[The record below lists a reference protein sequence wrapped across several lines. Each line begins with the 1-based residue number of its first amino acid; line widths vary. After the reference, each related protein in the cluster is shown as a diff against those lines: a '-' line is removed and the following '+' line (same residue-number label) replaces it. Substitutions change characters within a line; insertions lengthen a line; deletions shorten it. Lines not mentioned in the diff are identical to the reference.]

1 MLPGDC
7 PDALPQ
13 GYERIPAETGT
24 IPSLLPVLPERGD
37 LPGPLLFPPCQKEL
51 SPESGSFMLEEDS
64 VMSTGYDLLAARL
77 IAAEMLLGYLNRKV
91 LLAMEGA
98 YAVQEK
104 EHHWTDRKAAAVE
117 LIYGIWAMGSVD
129 NGRVSIVELVMLFE
143 QMFHIDLGD
152 VYHTFI
158 SMRNRKNSRTA
169 YLDQMKERLLKRMD
183 ETDG

>member
-1 MLPGDC
+1 M
-7 PDALPQ
+7 
-13 GYERIPAETGT
+13 
-24 IPSLLPVLPERGD
+24 
-37 LPGPLLFPPCQKEL
+37 
-51 SPESGSFMLEEDS
+51 
-64 VMSTGYDLLAARL
+64 
-77 IAAEMLLGYLNRKV
+77 
-91 LLAMEGA
+91 
-98 YAVQEK
+98 QEK

-169 YLDQMKERLLKRMD
+169 YLDQMKERLLKQMD

>member
-1 MLPGDC
+1 MHYRKAMKEYQRKL
-7 PDALPQ
+7 
-13 GYERIPAETGT
+13 ERY
-24 IPSLLPVLPERGD
+24 
-37 LPGPLLFPPCQKEL
+37 LLFYQYYRSGATYRDHYYFRRAKKEL
-51 SPESGSFMLEEDS
+51 SPENGSFMLEEDS

-77 IAAEMLLGYLNRKV
+77 IAVEMLLGYLNRKI
-91 LLAMEGA
+91 LLAVEGPDT
-98 YAVQEK
+98 VQEK

-129 NGRVSIVELVMLFE
+129 SGKASIVELVMLFE
-143 QMFHIDLGD
+143 QIFHIDLGD

-169 YLDQMKERLLKRMD
+169 YLDQMREQLLKRMD

>member
-1 MLPGDC
+1 
-7 PDALPQ
+7 
-13 GYERIPAETGT
+13 
-24 IPSLLPVLPERGD
+24 
-37 LPGPLLFPPCQKEL
+37 
-51 SPESGSFMLEEDS
+51 MLEEDS

-77 IAAEMLLGYLNRKV
+77 IAVEMLLGCLNRKI
-91 LLAMEGA
+91 LLAVEGPDT
-98 YAVQEK
+98 VQEK

-129 NGRVSIVELVMLFE
+129 SGKASIVELVMLFE
-143 QMFHIDLGD
+143 QIFHIDLGD

-169 YLDQMKERLLKRMD
+169 YLDQMREQLLKRMD

>member
-13 GYERIPAETGT
+13 GHERIPAETGT

-37 LPGPLLFPPCQKEL
+37 F
-51 SPESGSFMLEEDS
+51 PESGSFMLEEDS
-64 VMSTGYDLLAARL
+64 VMSTGYDLLAPRL

>member
-1 MLPGDC
+1 MHYRKAMKEYQRKLERYLPFYQYYRSGATYRDHYYFRR
-7 PDALPQ
+7 AK
-13 GYERIPAETGT
+13 
-24 IPSLLPVLPERGD
+24 
-37 LPGPLLFPPCQKEL
+37 KEL

-129 NGRVSIVELVMLFE
+129 NGSVSIVELVMLFE
-143 QMFHIDLGD
+143 QMFHIDL
-152 VYHTFI
+152 
-158 SMRNRKNSRTA
+158 
-169 YLDQMKERLLKRMD
+169 
-183 ETDG
+183 